1 MKKPALLLL
10 LACVCAALLAGCSN
24 LAPAFTGLTAS
35 LVKLERDASGAVTAT
50 VRYASS
56 LANAVGGVPVS
67 RGIDAAELIA
77 GRRLAIAVFDD
88 GPADA
93 MVVGVW

>member
-1 MKKPALLLL
+1 MFVVEPATLI
-10 LACVCAALLAGCSN
+10 
-24 LAPAFTGLTAS
+24 AFES
-35 LVKLERDASGAVTAT
+35 SGYTAT

-56 LANAVGGVPVS
+56 LSSSVSGVPVS
-67 RGIDAAELIA
+67 RGIASGQLVA
-77 GRRLAIAVFDD
+77 GRRLAVAVFDD

>member
-1 MKKPALLLL
+1 MFIVERATL
-10 LACVCAALLAGCSN
+10 V
-24 LAPAFTGLTAS
+24 AFDTDGY
-35 LVKLERDASGAVTAT
+35 TAT

-56 LANAVGGVPVS
+56 LAMSVAGVPVS
-67 RGIDAAELIA
+67 RGIASGELVA
-77 GRRLAIAVFDD
+77 GRRLAVAIFDD

>member
-1 MKKPALLLL
+1 MFVVEPATL
-10 LACVCAALLAGCSN
+10 V
-24 LAPAFTGLTAS
+24 AFEGTGY
-35 LVKLERDASGAVTAT
+35 TAT

-56 LANAVGGVPVS
+56 LSSSVSGVPVS
-67 RGIDAAELIA
+67 RGIDSAELVV

-93 MVVGVW
+93 MVLGVW

>member
-1 MKKPALLLL
+1 MF
-10 LACVCAALLAGCSN
+10 VVEAATLI
-24 LAPAFTGLTAS
+24 AFESTGY
-35 LVKLERDASGAVTAT
+35 TAT

-56 LANAVGGVPVS
+56 LSTAVPGVPVS
-67 RGIDAAELIA
+67 RGIASGELTA
-77 GRRLAIAVFDD
+77 GRRLAVAVFDD

>member
-1 MKKPALLLL
+1 MFVVEPAMLI
-10 LACVCAALLAGCSN
+10 
-24 LAPAFTGLTAS
+24 AFDGTGY
-35 LVKLERDASGAVTAT
+35 TAT

-67 RGIDAAELIA
+67 RGIDASQLIA
-77 GRRLAIAVFDD
+77 GRRLAVAVFDD

-93 MVVGVW
+93 MVLGVW

>member
-1 MKKPALLLL
+1 MLGVEPATLI
-10 LACVCAALLAGCSN
+10 
-24 LAPAFTGLTAS
+24 AFDG
-35 LVKLERDASGAVTAT
+35 SGYTAT

-67 RGIDAAELIA
+67 RGIDAAELVP
-77 GRRLAIAVFDD
+77 GRRLAIAVFDG

-93 MVVGVW
+93 MVLGVW

>member
-1 MKKPALLLL
+1 MFVVEPATLI
-10 LACVCAALLAGCSN
+10 
-24 LAPAFTGLTAS
+24 AFDGTGY
-35 LVKLERDASGAVTAT
+35 TAT

-77 GRRLAIAVFDD
+77 GRRRAIAVFDD

>member
-1 MKKPALLLL
+1 MFVVESATLI
-10 LACVCAALLAGCSN
+10 
-24 LAPAFTGLTAS
+24 AFDGTGY
-35 LVKLERDASGAVTAT
+35 TAT

-56 LANAVGGVPVS
+56 LTRAVGGVPVS

-77 GRRLAIAVFDD
+77 GRRLAVAVFDA

-93 MVVGVW
+93 MVLGVW

>member
-1 MKKPALLLL
+1 MFVVEPATLI
-10 LACVCAALLAGCSN
+10 
-24 LAPAFTGLTAS
+24 AFDGTGY
-35 LVKLERDASGAVTAT
+35 TAT

-67 RGIDAAELIA
+67 RGIDASQLIA
-77 GRRLAIAVFDD
+77 GRRLAVAVFDD

-93 MVVGVW
+93 MVLGVW

>member
-1 MKKPALLLL
+1 MFLVERATL
-10 LACVCAALLAGCSN
+10 VGFDAG
-24 LAPAFTGLTAS
+24 TY
-35 LVKLERDASGAVTAT
+35 TAT

-56 LANAVGGVPVS
+56 LAASVAGIPVS
-67 RGIDAAELIA
+67 RAIDSGELSP
-77 GRRLAIAVFDD
+77 GRRLAVAVFDD

>member
-1 MKKPALLLL
+1 MFVVERATL
-10 LACVCAALLAGCSN
+10 V
-24 LAPAFTGLTAS
+24 AF
-35 LVKLERDASGAVTAT
+35 ESGGYTAT

-56 LANAVGGVPVS
+56 LTSAVSGVPVS
-67 RGIDAAELIA
+67 RGLPSGEMIE

>member
-1 MKKPALLLL
+1 MFVVEPATLI
-10 LACVCAALLAGCSN
+10 
-24 LAPAFTGLTAS
+24 AFDGTGY
-35 LVKLERDASGAVTAT
+35 TAT

-67 RGIDAAELIA
+67 RGIDAAQLVV
-77 GRRLAIAVFDD
+77 GRRLAVAVFDD

-93 MVVGVW
+93 MVLGVW

>member
-1 MKKPALLLL
+1 MFVVEPATLISFD
-10 LACVCAALLAGCSN
+10 G
-24 LAPAFTGLTAS
+24 TGY
-35 LVKLERDASGAVTAT
+35 TAT

-56 LANAVGGVPVS
+56 LAHAVGGVPVS

-77 GRRLAIAVFDD
+77 GRRLAIAIFDD

-93 MVVGVW
+93 MVLGVW

>member
-1 MKKPALLLL
+1 MFVVEPATLI
-10 LACVCAALLAGCSN
+10 
-24 LAPAFTGLTAS
+24 AFDGTGY
-35 LVKLERDASGAVTAT
+35 TAT